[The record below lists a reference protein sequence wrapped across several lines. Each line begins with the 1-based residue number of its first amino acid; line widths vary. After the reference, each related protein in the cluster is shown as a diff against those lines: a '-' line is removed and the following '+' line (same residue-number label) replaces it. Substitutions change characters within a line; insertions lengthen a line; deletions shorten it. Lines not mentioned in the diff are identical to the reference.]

1 MTIFSASMAPG
12 ESKDERDERVAR
24 LWQTLDTRKEGH
36 IDLNGLKK
44 GLKKIDHREFPNP
57 ISCRELPIN
66 APIAALKHADGLVQ
80 SILREVDTNS
90 DGRIDYDGNDPPF
103 LQLPVLVRGAY
114 ALTFRSLLMLV
125 SEFRA
130 FINHTESGLWQMF
143 QSIDR
148 NHNGEIDKN
157 ELRTAFSQSG
167 VTVSSAKLDN
177 FFAEVDKN
185 NDGVIS
191 YAEWR
196 CETPP
201 TFFSSWRLKVLKD
214 DSCKFD
220 TNMYSLCSK

>member
-90 DGRIDYDGNDPPF
+90 DGRIDFDGNDAPLFAAP
-103 LQLPVLVRGAY
+103 GAY
-114 ALTFRSLLMLV
+114 LRRLRAGFSVIPNACFRVPSFYQPHRVRVMADV
-125 SEFRA
+125 PE
-130 FINHTESGLWQMF
+130 H
-143 QSIDR
+143 
-148 NHNGEIDKN
+148 
-157 ELRTAFSQSG
+157 
-167 VTVSSAKLDN
+167 
-177 FFAEVDKN
+177 
-185 NDGVIS
+185 
-191 YAEWR
+191 
-196 CETPP
+196 
-201 TFFSSWRLKVLKD
+201 
-214 DSCKFD
+214 
-220 TNMYSLCSK
+220 